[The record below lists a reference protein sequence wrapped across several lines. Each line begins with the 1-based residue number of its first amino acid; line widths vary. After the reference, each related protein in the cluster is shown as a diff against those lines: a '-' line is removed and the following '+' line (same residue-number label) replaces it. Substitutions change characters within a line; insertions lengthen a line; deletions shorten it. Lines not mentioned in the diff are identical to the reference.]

1 MARITL
7 LVCLCFLVACNQSEK
22 KSQEKAKTEKV
33 SSPGETINESDWTIL
48 FDGSSLDNWR
58 GYLSEDIYPE
68 WTIEDD
74 GDGIYSR

>member
-22 KSQEKAKTEKV
+22 KPKV
-33 SSPGETINESDWTIL
+33 KEETQKIETSSVTTNDDDWTIL

-68 WTIEDD
+68 WTI
-74 GDGIYSR
+74 

>member
-33 SSPGETINESDWTIL
+33 SSPGETINESDWIIL
-48 FDGSSLDNWR
+48 F
-58 GYLSEDIYPE
+58 YH
-68 WTIEDD
+68 
-74 GDGIYSR
+74 